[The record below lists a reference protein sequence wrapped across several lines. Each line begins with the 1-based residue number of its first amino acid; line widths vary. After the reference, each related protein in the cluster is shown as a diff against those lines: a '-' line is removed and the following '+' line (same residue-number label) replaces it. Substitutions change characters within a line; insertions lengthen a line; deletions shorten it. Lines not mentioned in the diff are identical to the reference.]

1 MPRVNKRKKK
11 AYTNREKVK
20 IFRRTQAILKE
31 CRMNGHIDFEITSQ
45 TNNADQAL
53 ERPAFNVNEKKKC
66 VSGLLESWALG
77 CNIKRNS
84 VTKLLKI
91 LKVNGMPFLPK
102 DSRTLLHTPRS
113 VAIEHRAGGKYWH
126 NGLRNCLVPIFSQL
140 NKSLTIDLTINT
152 DGLPLFRSSSVEFW
166 PILGNVYGK

>member
-1 MPRVNKRKKK
+1 MPRIHKRKKK
-11 AYTNREKVK
+11 AYTNREKVR
-20 IFRRTQAILKE
+20 IFRKTQAILKE
-31 CRMNGHIDFEITSQ
+31 CRMNGHIEYSQ
-45 TNNADQAL
+45 VNNVDQSL
-53 ERPAFNVNEKKKC
+53 ERLAFSGYNEKKKC
-66 VSGLLESWALG
+66 VSRQLESWALG

-113 VAIEHRAGGKYWH
+113 VTIEHRADGKYWH

-166 PILGNVYGK
+166 PILGNIYGK